1 MRPFLFAL
9 LAVVLCVTLAQAGDA
24 KLTILFSSN
33 NNAEIHAC
41 PS

>member
-1 MRPFLFAL
+1 MRPIILAL
-9 LAVVLCVTLAQAGDA
+9 LAVVLCVTQALAGDA